1 MKIQGVLKVKNA
13 RKLLIILAIFIS
25 SILLKVTL
33 SDSFNVLNYLTV
45 TIGLIIGTEI
55 FILKDRYLNIKNNFF
70 KSIFQRIYASEFIS
84 EVSDKTCFFIKK
96 WKSIFKRNDKK
107 NQDIIFRDKD
117 KLFEQFDSDANEIIV
132 LYINICSFNE
142 INTIFGYEIGNKL
155 LLSFA
160 ERLNNNYFD
169 CYRTHGDEFV
179 VISYN
184 KATDLEIDTFS
195 NYVFDLLSKEPF
207 KIENEE
213 IFLTVHIGIAIINNE
228 TANESLN
235 ISSLIYK
242 ANIAMKYA
250 KLKQV
255 QYAVY
260 SPDLMKDSGDNQE
273 YFVKKQIISAINNN
287 NIFAVYQPIIDNKTQ
302 KVVKYES
309 LIRINGVDNN
319 TISPSSFLKL
329 SKQCNLYNH
338 LTKFMINE
346 VFNKLLTTDIDISIN
361 ISINDIMNLST
372 NNLITNKL
380 KKMPQEKRQKLI
392 FELLESEEIENYS
405 QVEEFI
411 NTVKSYGCKVAID
424 DFGSGYSNFNRILN
438 LNIDYLK
445 IDASIIKNILND
457 KTSETIVKFIIDLT
471 RDMNIKTIAEF
482 VHSKEIFEKVKELG
496 IDYSQGF
503 YISEPIILHEI

>member
-1 MKIQGVLKVKNA
+1 M
-13 RKLLIILAIFIS
+13 
-25 SILLKVTL
+25 
-33 SDSFNVLNYLTV
+33 
-45 TIGLIIGTEI
+45 
-55 FILKDRYLNIKNNFF
+55 
-70 KSIFQRIYASEFIS
+70 
-84 EVSDKTCFFIKK
+84 
-96 WKSIFKRNDKK
+96 
-107 NQDIIFRDKD
+107 
-117 KLFEQFDSDANEIIV
+117 FEQFDSDANEIIV

-184 KATDLEIDTFS
+184 NLEIDTFS

-228 TANESLN
+228 IANESLN

-329 SKQCNLYNH
+329 SKQCNLS
-338 LTKFMINE
+338 
-346 VFNKLLTTDIDISIN
+346 SI
-361 ISINDIMNLST
+361 
-372 NNLITNKL
+372 
-380 KKMPQEKRQKLI
+380 R
-392 FELLESEEIENYS
+392 
-405 QVEEFI
+405 
-411 NTVKSYGCKVAID
+411 
-424 DFGSGYSNFNRILN
+424 
-438 LNIDYLK
+438 
-445 IDASIIKNILND
+445 
-457 KTSETIVKFIIDLT
+457 
-471 RDMNIKTIAEF
+471 
-482 VHSKEIFEKVKELG
+482 
-496 IDYSQGF
+496 
-503 YISEPIILHEI
+503 